1 VANQDA
7 IIATRAFKLYY
18 DDYDAANALP
28 ADTVLYTTDPTGFTN
43 VGWTAGGL
51 TFGVDQT
58 RNEIRVDQEFFPVS
72 NPLSDVTITMGA
84 ELAEI
89 TPANLLSATG
99 LGTVASLAADAVT
112 RGHDELV
119 ITSEFTE
126 STRTWLARVLMPDN
140 EAANIA
146 LWRGQATASVDM
158 SITPD
163 NPSTIGV
170 EVTGLVDSAGSP
182 AGRIATYRRVTP
194 IDAA

>member
-1 VANQDA
+1 VANQDS

-18 DDYDAANALP
+18 DDYAAVNALP
-28 ADTVLYTTDPTGFTN
+28 ADTVEYSTDPAGYTD
-43 VGWTAGGL
+43 VGWTSGGL

-72 NPLSDVTITMGA
+72 NPLADVTVTMGA

-89 TPANLLSATG
+89 TPANLLAATG
-99 LGTVASLAADAVT
+99 LGTVGSVAAGSGT

-119 ITSEFTE
+119 ITSDFTE
-126 STRTWLARVLMPDN
+126 STRTWLARVQMPDN

-158 SITPD
+158 TITPD

-170 EVTGLVDSAGSP
+170 EVTGLVDSAGTP

-194 IDAA
+194 ALP